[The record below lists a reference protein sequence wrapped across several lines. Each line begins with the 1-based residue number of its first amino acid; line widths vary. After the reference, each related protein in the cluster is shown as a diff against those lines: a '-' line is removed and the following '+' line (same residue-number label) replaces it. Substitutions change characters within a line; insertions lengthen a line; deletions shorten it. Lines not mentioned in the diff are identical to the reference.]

1 MSNPHSK
8 PPVASFDEGTFLL
21 MSNKTGNHK
30 FYHLTLEGDEHQRQ
44 QGGVTGGTTHPSYK
58 AAITDQRVTVSFSH
72 SQKGMIAHYGKLGTK
87 GVKRRYPAE
96 HYWKLYD
103 SKRRKGYV
111 DVSDVKRDSLFMC
124 CNEAMLD
131 LGSLGEW
138 DSAKFKNG
146 THLVGWKCG
155 TTSEP
160 SPLAAL
166 VLASLQEE

>member
-1 MSNPHSK
+1 MSNPHSRSISV
-8 PPVASFDEGTFLL
+8 PETPAASFDRGTFLL

-30 FYHLTLEGDEHQRQ
+30 FYHLHIVEGNKQ
-44 QGGVTGGTTHPSYK
+44 QMMT
-58 AAITDQRVTVSFSH
+58 
-72 SQKGMIAHYGKLGTK
+72 HYG
-87 GVKRRYPAE
+87 
-96 HYWKLYD
+96 

-146 THLVGWKCG
+146 THLVCCKCG
-155 TTSEP
+155 TTSEH